1 MKWFVTDAQLAQMRL
16 EIAEEMRAALQTAL
30 DASVTRYDAEIARL
44 REDREKELARL
55 VDPSGPLVTH
65 AREEVTF
72 WRKQFLAER
81 QRADVALDQCR
92 VTHQGI
98 GPVSLPPR
106 EDRLPREMETLFQ
119 TNPELAAMGSTDGV

>member
-16 EIAEEMRAALQTAL
+16 AIEQQALRIIDERA
-30 DASVTRYDAEIARL
+30 DADLARHDAEIARL

-65 AREEVTF
+65 YREEVTF

>member
-1 MKWFVTDAQLAQMRL
+1 MKWFVTDAQLAQMRESFTDMVHR
-16 EIAEEMRAALQTAL
+16 EIALTIETMRA
-30 DASVTRYDAEIARL
+30 RHDAEIARL
-44 REDREKELARL
+44 REDREKELAR
-55 VDPSGPLVTH
+55 VTDPSGPLVTH
-65 AREEVTF
+65 YRDEVAF

-81 QRADVALDQCR
+81 QRADIALDQCR

>member
-16 EIAEEMRAALQTAL
+16 AIEQQALRIIDERAAA
-30 DASVTRYDAEIARL
+30 DHARHMGEIARL

-55 VDPSGPLVTH
+55 VDPTGPLVAH
-65 AREEVTF
+65 YREEVTF

-81 QRADVALDQCR
+81 QRADIALDQCR

>member
-1 MKWFVTDAQLAQMRL
+1 MKWFVTDAQLAAMHLEHAARHADAWEREWERL
-16 EIAEEMRAALQTAL
+16 KTLH
-30 DASVTRYDAEIARL
+30 DAEVRRL
-44 REDREKELARL
+44 RDDRATELARMT
-55 VDPSGPLVTH
+55 DPQGPLVTH
-65 AREEVTF
+65 YREEVAF

>member
-16 EIAEEMRAALQTAL
+16 AIEQQALRIIDERAAADLA
-30 DASVTRYDAEIARL
+30 RHDAEIARL
-44 REDREKELARL
+44 REDREKELAR
-55 VDPSGPLVTH
+55 VTDPSGPLVTH
-65 AREEVTF
+65 YREEVAF